1 MIFQPALRGFFNYDI
16 FFVVRIRFRLAVAL
30 CKHQTSAKGGE
41 IHAEELRT
49 EKAVKRSVADAQGCR
64 GHGCRIGASL
74 QPHGGAVLATTPLI
88 F

>member
-49 EKAVKRSVADAQGCR
+49 EKRSNVASRTLKDAVDMDAE
-64 GHGCRIGASL
+64 
-74 QPHGGAVLATTPLI
+74 
-88 F
+88 